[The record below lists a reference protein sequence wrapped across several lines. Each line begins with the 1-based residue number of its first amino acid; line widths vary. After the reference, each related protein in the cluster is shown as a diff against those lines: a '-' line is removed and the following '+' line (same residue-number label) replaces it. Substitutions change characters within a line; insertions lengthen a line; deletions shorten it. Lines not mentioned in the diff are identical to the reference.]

1 METKIKIKSIF
12 GSLLFELE
20 CENNSIKNTIAEANN
35 RSANLSGANLSDADL
50 SGADLRSA
58 DLSGADLSG
67 ADLRSANL
75 RSANLSSA
83 DLRSANLRSANLS
96 DADLSGADLRSAD
109 LSGADLSGADLR
121 SANLRSANLRSAN
134 HNENTGFLLSQ
145 CPDGAFVA
153 YKKAQGKIVKIE
165 VCEDAKR
172 SSATSLKC
180 RCSKAKC
187 LEIQNIDGLISE
199 LKEIRSDNDSKFIY
213 KVGETNE
220 ILDFDEERFNECSTG
235 IHFFIRREMAVKY

>member
-1 METKIKIKSIF
+1 MKTKIQIKSVF

-20 CENNSIKNTIAEANN
+20 CENNSIKHTILEAIRRSANLSDAN
-35 RSANLSGANLSDADL
+35 LRSANLSGANLI
-50 SGADLRSA
+50 G
-58 DLSGADLSG
+58 
-67 ADLRSANL
+67 
-75 RSANLSSA
+75 
-83 DLRSANLRSANLS
+83 ANLRSANLS
-96 DADLSGADLRSAD
+96 DANLSG
-109 LSGADLSGADLR
+109 
-121 SANLRSANLRSAN
+121 ANLRSAD

-145 CPDGAFVA
+145 CPDGAFIA

-213 KVGETNE
+213 KVGEINE
-220 ILDFDEERFNECSTG
+220 VLDFDEERFNECSTG

>member
-1 METKIKIKSIF
+1 MKTKIQIKSVF

-35 RSANLSGANLSDADL
+35 SGANLSGANLIGANLIGANLIGANL
-50 SGADLRSA
+50 SGANLI
-58 DLSGADLSG
+58 GAD
-67 ADLRSANL
+67 
-75 RSANLSSA
+75 
-83 DLRSANLRSANLS
+83 
-96 DADLSGADLRSAD
+96 
-109 LSGADLSGADLR
+109 
-121 SANLRSANLRSAN
+121 

-145 CPDGAFVA
+145 CPDGAFIA

-213 KVGETNE
+213 KVGEINE
-220 ILDFDEERFNECSTG
+220 VLDFDEERFNECSTG